1 MRLHKSFGP
10 LCFKRYIHMLSV
22 LICIVLSRVK
32 IIIAMFVGQVL
43 TYCSKLTLCHLN
55 SNFLLKKKWEP
66 KICNLDLFFIPYFSS
81 QSMKQKGGKCLWPS
95 YCRKKK
101 DGIDRVIAVGKQYK
115 RNIKTVMEND
125 HQSVRHVVFITSF

>member
-1 MRLHKSFGP
+1 MYGPMPLHKSFDP

-22 LICIVLSRVK
+22 VICIVLSRVK
-32 IIIAMFVGQVL
+32 IIIAMFVCQVL

-55 SNFLLKKKWEP
+55 SNCLLKKNGNQK
-66 KICNLDLFFIPYFSS
+66 FIILIYFSS
-81 QSMKQKGGKCLWPS
+81 RIFHPKAWNRRSESVYSPVIVGKKG
-95 YCRKKK
+95 

-125 HQSVRHVVFITSF
+125 HQSVLRPLK

>member
-22 LICIVLSRVK
+22 VICIVLSRVK

-81 QSMKQKGGKCLWPS
+81 QSMK
-95 YCRKKK
+95 
-101 DGIDRVIAVGKQYK
+101 
-115 RNIKTVMEND
+115 
-125 HQSVRHVVFITSF
+125 